1 MVAEIDVSEL
11 NAAAY
16 NPRIELTPG
25 SADFE
30 KLRESI
36 ETFGFVEPIVWNKRT
51 GNVVGGHQRLA
62 VYKHLGHTTVP
73 CSVVDLDESDEKVLN
88 VALNKIK
95 GQWDYDKLEKLLRD
109 FDYEV
114 AEKTGFA
121 AEEIAVILANN
132 DDLIND
138 DEDSPVWDWGDETE
152 SDTVVGGSYVVTLVF
167 SDRTLADEWATAH
180 GYKNQVRDGSNTT
193 VIRVETLDEEAAQSE

>member
-1 MVAEIDVSEL
+1 MVEEIDVSRL

-36 ETFGFVEPIVWNKRT
+36 ESFGFVEPIVWNRRT

-62 VYKHLGHTTVP
+62 VYKYLGHTTVP
-73 CSVVDLDESDEKVLN
+73 CSVVDFDESDEKVLN

-114 AEKTGFA
+114 AAKTGFA

-138 DEDSPVWDWGDETE
+138 DDDSSNWDWDDEEE
-152 SDTVVGGSYVVTLVF
+152 SDAVVGGSYVVTLVF
-167 SDRTLADEWATAH
+167 ADGELADEWAAAH

-193 VIRVETLDEEAAQSE
+193 VIRVETLDEEEQSE

>member
-1 MVAEIDVSEL
+1 MVEEIEVGRL
-11 NAAAY
+11 KAAAY
-16 NPRIELTPG
+16 NPRIELKPGTP
-25 SADFE
+25 DFE

-62 VYKHLGHTTVP
+62 VYRYLGYTTVP
-73 CSVVDLDESDEKVLN
+73 CSVVELDESDEKVLN

-95 GQWDYDKLEKLLRD
+95 GQWDYEKLEKLLRE

-114 AEKTGFA
+114 AAKTGFA

-132 DDLIND
+132 DDLITDGD
-138 DEDSPVWDWGDETE
+138 DDFAEWDWDDSEE
-152 SDTVVGGSYVVTLVF
+152 NDTVVGGSYVVTLIF
-167 SDRTLADEWATAH
+167 ADSQFADEWAKAH

-193 VIRVETLDEEAAQSE
+193 VIRVERLNEEESCE